1 MAWTAFQMQKIAYD
15 KKIMEQNICR
25 GADPSR
31 NTARWAGVCVT
42 LLFSGG
48 GKTPVRWCTV
58 PPEKSMPD
66 QPSG

>member
-31 NTARWAGVCVT
+31 NTAR
-42 LLFSGG
+42 SGG
-48 GKTPVRWCTV
+48 RVRDAAFFRWRK

>member
-31 NTARWAGVCVT
+31 ITPAMAGASVT

-48 GKTPVRWCTV
+48 GKAPELLRTT
-58 PPEKSMPD
+58 PPEKSIPD